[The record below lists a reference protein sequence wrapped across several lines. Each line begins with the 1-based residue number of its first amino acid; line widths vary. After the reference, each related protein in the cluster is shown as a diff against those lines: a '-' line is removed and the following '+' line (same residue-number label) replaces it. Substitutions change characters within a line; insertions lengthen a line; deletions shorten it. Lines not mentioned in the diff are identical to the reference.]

1 METKFNFKSQIG
13 MGRFYSVEWNG
24 NILRWDLSKNSEDE
38 GKWYYQ
44 TSLMK
49 RNEADEWIL
58 NPDEPT
64 SMLGTINLS
73 DRYISEKINEGKFF
87 IRLEDAIPLSKELWE
102 KYYAPKSLWEVIEIF
117 DNVEIKVKSKPLSRA
132 EAKKELKK
140 YKNRPYVSY
149 DIRKYERV

>member
-1 METKFNFKSQIG
+1 ME
-13 MGRFYSVEWNG
+13 RFYSVEWNG
-24 NILRWDLSKNSEDE
+24 SIFRWDLIKNSKDK

-64 SMLGTINLS
+64 FVLGKINLS
-73 DRYISEKINEGKFF
+73 DRYILAKIDEGKFF
-87 IRLEDAIPLSKELWE
+87 PLLEDAIPLSKELWE

-117 DNVEIKVKSKPLSRA
+117 DNVEIKVISKPLSRA
-132 EAKKELKK
+132 EAKKELEK
-140 YKNRPYVSY
+140 YKHRPYVSY
-149 DIRKYERV
+149 EIRKYERV